1 MSTNR
6 EITLIVQ
13 EAPVQDKGKDIARI
27 SWEAMERLGLTG
39 GDAVEIE
46 GLERTYAVVS
56 PSSSQWA
63 DVIFIDGNIRRRA
76 GVGIREQ
83 ATIRRATPQE
93 ARKIVFQII
102 QDVQGLDIRELE
114 QFLSEQLDNTLL
126 FQGKDIAIPVERTGR
141 DPFEDFF
148 SSRNIPGT
156 MFWNTAP
163 SYVVVRV
170 VATEPERAV
179 IPSQKTKYVVGRSGK
194 QTQKEISRQGSAE
207 TGEKEVHLTEGYIP
221 DIHYEDIGGLDRELA
236 QVREMIEL
244 PLRNPDLFNH
254 LGIEPPKGVLLYGPP
269 GTGKT
274 LIARAVANEVNA
286 HFINL
291 SGPEIMNK
299 YYGES
304 EGKLREVFEE
314 AQEHAPSVI
323 FIDEIDSIAPK
334 REDTKGEVERRIVA
348 QLLSLMDGLKNR
360 GRVIV
365 IAATNLPDNL
375 DPALRRGGRF
385 DREIEIG
392 IPDVSGRMTIF
403 QIHSQRVPLDL
414 TRIDIIKGL
423 LTRDEHTQRLRIE
436 EDIINLKE
444 KNSSGPSEDR
454 RHDAERRLKSLY
466 EQKEEVENQIRRRL
480 FLQPFANQT
489 HGFVGADISLVVKEA
504 AMHALRKGLEKVSPK
519 DLKEGKID
527 TGLIA
532 SIRVTQE
539 DFQAALSHVE
549 PSAMREVLIEVPDI
563 SWGQVGGLDDVKK
576 ELREAVEWPLKYPQI
591 FRKLQ
596 TNTPKGILLFGPPGT
611 GKTLMAKA
619 IAHESECNF
628 ISVKGPELISK
639 WVGES
644 EKGIREVF
652 RKARQA
658 APSIIFFDEID
669 SLVPKRG
676 SFSDA
681 THVTE
686 SVVSQ
691 ILTEMDGLEEL
702 KNVTIIAATNRPD
715 MLDDALMRP
724 GRLERH
730 IYVPPPEKEG
740 RKNIFN
746 IYLNNPDTLLT
757 QDITIDDL
765 ADKTKGFV
773 GADIEALI
781 REAKLAAM
789 REFISLMDGRTSQEL
804 EEAVANVRITA
815 NHFEEAFERV
825 RPSLDERALERYAQ
839 ESWQILYNQEQRSI
853 LERAADIIRY
863 GKEKDI
869 PDDKIRELRSELF
882 EVARKN
888 FDKISDC
895 AQELDKKYHLTY
907 LGE

>member
-1 MSTNR
+1 MPTTR
-6 EITLIVQ
+6 DITLTVQ

-27 SWEAMERLGLTG
+27 TWETMEKLGLSR
-39 GDAVEIE
+39 GDVIEIE
-46 GLERTYAVVS
+46 GTSKTYALVS
-56 PSSSQWA
+56 PASSPWA
-63 DVIFIDGNIRRRA
+63 DAIFIDGNIRRRA

-83 ATIRRATPQE
+83 AVIRRAETRE
-93 ARKIVFQII
+93 AKKIEFQII
-102 QDVQGLDIRELE
+102 QDVQGLDIRDLE
-114 QFLSEQLDNTLL
+114 QFLSEQLQGTLI
-126 FQGKDIAIPVERTGR
+126 FQGKEIAIPVESSERSSF
-141 DPFEDFF
+141 DDFF
-148 SSRNIPGT
+148 RSRDFGGS
-156 MFWNTAP
+156 FWNTPTA
-163 SYVVVRV
+163 YVVVRIT
-170 VATEPERAV
+170 ATDPSGAA
-179 IPSQKTKYVVGRSGK
+179 IPAQKTRFSVVRAGK
-194 QTQKEISRQGSAE
+194 QASAPTGRAGSQGSPSGE
-207 TGEKEVHLTEGYIP
+207 SGEKEKYIP
-221 DIHYEDIGGLDRELA
+221 DVHYEDIGGLGRELSL
-236 QVREMIEL
+236 VREMIEL

-274 LIARAVANEVNA
+274 LIAKAVANEVNA
-286 HFINL
+286 HFITL

-314 AQEHAPSVI
+314 AEEHAPSII

-348 QLLSLMDGLKNR
+348 QLLSLMDGLKSR
-360 GRVIV
+360 GKVIV

-392 IPDVSGRMTIF
+392 IPDISGRMAIF

-414 TRIDIIKGL
+414 NGITIGEDQ
-423 LTRDEHTQRLRIE
+423 LTRDEKMQISRLG
-436 EDIINLKE
+436 EDILSLEGKISTDENAESKAE
-444 KNSSGPSEDR
+444 S
-454 RHDAERRLKSLY
+454 ERRLVDIKA
-466 EQKEEVENQIRRRL
+466 QKEEVENQIRRRL

-489 HGFVGADISLVVKEA
+489 HGFVGADISLTVKEA
-504 AMHALRKGLEKVSPK
+504 AMHALRKGLEKVPPK

-527 TGLIA
+527 KNLIA
-532 SIRVTQE
+532 SIRVTPG

-549 PSAMREVLIEVPDI
+549 PSAMREVLIEVPDV
-563 SWGQVGGLDDVKK
+563 SWDQVGGLEEVKK
-576 ELREAVEWPLKYPQI
+576 DLREAVEWPLRYPQL
-591 FRKLQ
+591 FSHLQ
-596 TNTPKGILLFGPPGT
+596 TKTPKGILLFGPPGT
-611 GKTLMAKA
+611 GKTMMAKA
-619 IAHESECNF
+619 VAHESECNF

-644 EKGIREVF
+644 EKGVREVF

-676 SFSDA
+676 SYSDA

-691 ILTEMDGLEEL
+691 ILTEMDGMEEL

-730 IYVPPPEKEG
+730 IFVPPPGKEG
-740 RKNIFN
+740 RKQIFEV
-746 IYLNNPDTLLT
+746 YLKDSGTLLT
-757 QDITIDDL
+757 ADVSIDDL
-765 ADKTKGFV
+765 ALKTEGYV

-789 REFISLMDGRTSQEL
+789 REFIALMVGRTDREL
-804 EEAVANVRITA
+804 EEAVANVRVTSR
-815 NHFEEAFERV
+815 HFDEAFGRV
-825 RPSLDERALERYAQ
+825 KGSLDETTREHYVRD
-839 ESWQILYNQEQRSI
+839 SWKILYNEDQKKI
-853 LERAADIIRY
+853 LEKAAFIIASAENLGIPENEISKLKDVIY
-863 GKEKDI
+863 SGTIKDFTGIEKHT
-869 PDDKIRELRSELF
+869 
-882 EVARKN
+882 
-888 FDKISDC
+888 
-895 AQELDKKYHLTY
+895 QELDKKYNPTK
-907 LGE
+907 